1 VLKKFKIILSDP
13 FKEIIYIMYNLAFL
27 FLIMFF
33 VACTTPKKTFYIKAR
48 NNEEV
53 KTGAFEI
60 CGRDFKILT
69 YEEDTVL
76 VSCTKKK

>member
-1 VLKKFKIILSDP
+1 
-13 FKEIIYIMYNLAFL
+13 MYKMALFFL
-27 FLIMFF
+27 MMLL
-33 VACTTPKKTFYIKAR
+33 VACATQKKTFYIKAR

-53 KTGAFEI
+53 KIGAFEI

-69 YEEDTVL
+69 YEEDTAI